1 MNKINTFYQ
10 TNSERLL
17 KQVKKY
23 YEHNNNKKILQEQSW
38 NKPIN
43 YRIQKKGYKEKI
55 WKIEI

>member
-38 NKPIN
+38 NKHIN
-43 YRIQKKGYKEKI
+43 YRIQKKDIKKKYGR
-55 WKIEI
+55 

>member
-23 YEHNNNKKILQEQSW
+23 YQHNNNKKILQEQSW
-38 NKPIN
+38 NKHVN
-43 YRIQKKGYKEKI
+43 YRIQKKRI
-55 WKIEI
+55 